1 MSRVIAGSAKG
12 RRLHTPPGG
21 STRPTTDR
29 VREAVFASLAS
40 WAGTAGS
47 PSDQTLAGL
56 AFCDLYAGSGAV
68 GLEAASRGARPVLL
82 IESDR
87 RASEVIRRNVDESG
101 LSVQLRTGTVEQ
113 LTTRPQPQFYD
124 VIWADPPY
132 DLASE
137 LVDGLIQT
145 LVGGWLAPDGLIVVE
160 RSSRSP
166 APTWPT
172 GTRAWD
178 ARYGET
184 TVHFGQ
190 HGADQ

>member
-12 RRLHTPPGG
+12 RRLHTAPGS

-29 VREAVFASLAS
+29 VREAVFATLAS
-40 WAGTAGS
+40 WARTAAR
-47 PSDQTLAGL
+47 PADETLAGV

-68 GLEAASRGARPVLL
+68 GLEAASRGAQPVLL
-82 IESDR
+82 VENDR
-87 RASEVIRRNVDESG
+87 RANAVIRRNVAESG
-101 LSVQLRTGTVEQ
+101 LNVQVRAGAVEQ
-113 LTTRPQPQFYD
+113 VTADPPPHAYD

-137 LVDGLIQT
+137 RVDRLIET
-145 LVGGWLAPDGLIVVE
+145 LIGGWLAPDGLIVVE

-166 APTWPT
+166 APRWPDQVD
-172 GTRAWD
+172 AWD

-184 TVHFGQ
+184 RVHFGQ
-190 HGADQ
+190 

>member
-12 RRLHTPPGG
+12 RRLHTPAGA

-47 PSDQTLAGL
+47 PADQTLAGL

-68 GLEAASRGARPVLL
+68 GLEAASRGAQPVLL
-82 IESDR
+82 VESDR
-87 RASEVIRRNVDESG
+87 RAGEVIRRNVAESG
-101 LSVQLRTGTVEQ
+101 LAVQVRTATVEQ
-113 LTTRPQPQFYD
+113 ATTQPPPQPYD

-132 DLASE
+132 DLATE
-137 LVDGLIQT
+137 LVDGLIRT
-145 LVGGWLAPDGLIVVE
+145 LVGGWLGPDGLIVVE
-160 RSSRSP
+160 RSTRSP
-166 APTWPT
+166 APSWPD
-172 GTRAWD
+172 GTEAWD

-184 TVHFGQ
+184 TVYFGQ
-190 HGADQ
+190 